1 MHLLF
6 ENLVPNMVKHWT
18 GDFKGLDK
26 GTGTYRISKAQWMM
40 VGLLTAW
47 ATRTIPS
54 VFVGTLPDIAQDQ
67 SLFKAEAYSFWIQ
80 YLAPILLK
88 DVMPRKYYNHVL
100 ALREIILLCLQFKIT
115 RIEVD
120 ELQAMINNWVLKY
133 EMYYYQYQTSR
144 LPTCPLTIH
153 ALLHIPYYI
162 LRTGPLW
169 ASWAFVMERFCG
181 RLLPAV
187 RNRTRPYIQLDN
199 YIKRRA
205 QLQLVAKKYDIP
217 TLTKAYVKPSHPNEV
232 QMSTQEIA
240 YPQFDTIVL
249 GRPIHYKVTLDKVL
263 KKQLIGYFNLVYP
276 GRKPQDHVNS
286 IDAGS
291 LIRQYDL
298 CPDQYASFSS
308 RRDRPIREVQYGRL
322 HNIYYVE
329 YIEPGDGKREP
340 YLLARVTECVTGGID
355 ASRRGTPLVTYNQE
369 LDPSIIHLKT
379 IVAVIGR
386 VHLGGKEWA
395 IVDRSRDGARTQ
407 FLDGDGNVDHDVDD
421 RS

>member
-1 MHLLF
+1 
-6 ENLVPNMVKHWT
+6 
-18 GDFKGLDK
+18 
-26 GTGTYRISKAQWMM
+26 
-40 VGLLTAW
+40 
-47 ATRTIPS
+47 
-54 VFVGTLPDIAQDQ
+54 
-67 SLFKAEAYSFWIQ
+67 
-80 YLAPILLK
+80 
-88 DVMPRKYYNHVL
+88 MPRKYYNHVL

-115 RIEVD
+115 RIEVNK
-120 ELQAMINNWVLKY
+120 LQAMINNWVLKY
-133 EMYYYQYQTSR
+133 KMYYYQYRTSR

-162 LRTGPLW
+162 LQTGPLW

-199 YIKRRA
+199 YIKQRA

-240 YPQFDTIVL
+240 YPQLL

-291 LIRQYDL
+291 LIRYGQFCIDDGDRFRTAIMVDWDPTARDNSYIK
-298 CPDQYASFSS
+298 AGTISS
-308 RRDRPIREVQYGRL
+308 TSLTSILRFYHTIQYGRL
-322 HNIYYVE
+322 HDIYYVE

-407 FLDGDGNVDHDVDD
+407 FLDVDGNVDHDVDD